1 MPGVLGDEI
10 EKLSWRPIKGE
21 VSSDRLLPVFLG
33 NSKAVHITFSQATQ
47 AGSVHFSGERL

>member
-21 VSSDRLLPVFLG
+21 VSSDRLLLVFLG
-33 NSKAVHITFSQATQ
+33 NSKAVHITFSRATQ